1 MMTARLI
8 IAIVS
13 TVLEEVALVVIWRWG
28 LPHLGINLPLYV
40 LIAAMVLWAVYAV
53 TTFWIVTR
61 ALRKKA
67 VIGLPTMIGGRGKAV
82 SPLAPEGQVII
93 KGELWGARSVDRD
106 IDTGEWIMVVG
117 QDGLKLIVRRVES
130 KLPGTG

>member
-13 TVLEEVALVVIWRWG
+13 TVLEEVALVVIWLWG
-28 LPHLGINLPLYV
+28 LPQLGVHLPLYALV
-40 LIAAMVLWAVYAV
+40 VAMVLWAVYAV
-53 TTFWIVTR
+53 TTFWVVTR

-82 SPLAPEGQVII
+82 SPLSPEGQVKI
-93 KGELWGARSVDRD
+93 KGELWGAQSSDED
-106 IDTGEWIMVVG
+106 IDTGDGVVVVG
-117 QDGLKLIVRRVES
+117 QDGLKLIVSRVES
-130 KLPGTG
+130 KLTRTE

>member
-28 LPHLGINLPLYV
+28 LPQLGVHLPLYV
-40 LIAAMVLWAVYAV
+40 LIAAMVVWAVYAV
-53 TTFWIVTR
+53 TTFWVVTR

-82 SPLAPEGQVII
+82 SPLTPEGQVII
-93 KGELWGARSVDRD
+93 KGELWGAKSIDID
-106 IDTGEWIMVVG
+106 IDTREEVVVVG
-117 QDGLKLIVRRVES
+117 QDGLKLIVRRVNS
-130 KLPGTG
+130 RLPGME